1 MKTQLTFYRQVSSSD
16 LCPLVGT
23 LTLTIVTFMDR
34 KGRRVTAE
42 NSYLTPE
49 VLKRPNLEVVTSA
62 TVTKVVFDKTG
73 DRPRAVGVEFATSR
87 DGPKFKAEAGKE
99 VILW

>member
-1 MKTQLTFYRQVSSSD
+1 MALT
-16 LCPLVGT
+16 PALVNFT
-23 LTLTIVTFMDR
+23 DP

-49 VLKRPNLEVVTSA
+49 VLRRPNLRVIISA
-62 TVTKVVFDKTG
+62 TVTKVIFDRTG
-73 DRPRAVGVEFATSR
+73 DQPRAVGVEFTSSR
-87 DGPKFKAEAGKE
+87 GGPRLRAGARKE